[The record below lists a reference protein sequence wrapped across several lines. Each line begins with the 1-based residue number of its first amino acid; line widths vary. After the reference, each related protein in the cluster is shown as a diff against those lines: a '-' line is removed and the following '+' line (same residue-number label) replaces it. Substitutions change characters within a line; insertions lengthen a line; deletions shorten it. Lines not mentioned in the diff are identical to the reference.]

1 MRNLWPLLQ
10 SDYQTF
16 SQLLKASWFLV
27 VIPLVINL
35 AVGAAFFISF
45 IILIYASTVLM
56 GNADERC
63 GGQFLLA
70 SFPVE
75 RGTIVTSRYLQS
87 LFNLIIIV
95 AATTLLSQISF
106 KLYALL
112 GYPQTEIDA
121 ESMAMVLLVVGLL
134 YIAIA
139 LPLNICFSA
148 TKARYFNIIL
158 YVALFCFINPVTT
171 IHPFIENTRFI
182 GLPIIVIF
190 ILSYFICL
198 MLYRKKQYI

>member
-10 SDYQTF
+10 SDYQKF
-16 SQLLKASWFLV
+16 GQLLKASWFLV
-27 VIPLVINL
+27 VVPLAITL
-35 AVGAAFFISF
+35 LIGPAFFISF

-75 RGTIVTSRYLQS
+75 RTTIVTSRYLQS
-87 LFNLIIIV
+87 LFNLLIIV
-95 AATTLLSQISF
+95 ATTTALSQISF

-112 GYPQTEIDA
+112 GHPQMEVA
-121 ESMAMVLLVVGLL
+121 AGSMAAVLLVVGLL
-134 YIAIA
+134 YTAIA

-158 YVALFCFINPVTT
+158 YVALFCFINPISTM
-171 IHPFIENTRFI
+171 HPFLENAWFI
-182 GLPIIVIF
+182 GVPIVVIF
-190 ILSYFICL
+190 VLSYLICL
-198 MLYRKKQYI
+198 IWYRKKQYL